1 MDARIFLALFAFSLL
16 WFLRSIGYEFVGFD
30 DTRVLAG
37 HPNPTKI
44 PSSRASARSSSDIFR
59 AKSRFS

>member
-30 DTRVLAG
+30 DTRILAG
-37 HPNPTKI
+37 HPNLYNEDSFF
-44 PSSRASARSSSDIFR
+44 SSLR
-59 AKSRFS
+59 